1 MVLSGR
7 ERGNPKRGLGGRGYM
22 CRFLPS
28 TLSLAARDWAVMLR
42 PLRFTLS
49 SERRRSN
56 IFCLVGA
63 FLLDTGCIGI
73 STCDTGLVTKKRVRS
88 CVVMS
93 PLATHTIRP
102 RRTGARSPCRRAAE
116 CARGRRTPPFG
127 RRRSTCFPRW
137 NPASRPSAKRS
148 ATATSSTSYR
158 QNVHESVAE
167 QRTGGLCR
175 GGEGGLPV

>member
-7 ERGNPKRGLGGRGYM
+7 ERGNPWGRGYM

-88 CVVMS
+88 GLCGHVAIGHS
-93 PLATHTIRP
+93 HSIRP
-102 RRTGARSPCRRAAE
+102 RRTGERSPCRRAAE

-127 RRRSTCFPRW
+127 RRHSTCFPRW

-158 QNVHESVAE
+158 QNVHESVAV
-167 QRTGGLCR
+167 QRTGGLSR
-175 GGEGGLPV
+175 GGLPV